1 MVEVSPLI
9 ARRRRISS
17 SAFTGR
23 ANPSAVSPSEI
34 RSQRLLN
41 TNSMQLAAVSGEI
54 RSLSIQVNQL
64 STSLEGV
71 RTSFATQQAL
81 ERQKDQQERVL
92 ENRAAQQKL
101 REGKESVIEQR
112 IKAAALRPVIRLGQ
126 KAQSSL
132 SSLSSFLFRL
142 AGGWLAARGVDALI
156 ALGQGNQK
164 RLNEIKDMVLT
175 GIAGYVATTG
185 TIKLALG
192 LIVGGFSKLNL
203 ILTGISLVYLFRE
216 PIINFVNLLVEK
228 GKEYI
233 RAFITQANSN
243 LPQNLQVPIPQFL
256 QPGPVI
262 NFGGGNNNQTN
273 QQGQTQQSNPFP
285 LVKKAKPPE
294 PEPQVQPQNQTQT
307 PPEPAPQNMALGGM
321 VEGPAGIDKVP
332 ANLTAGE
339 FVMPVNVV
347 NTYGEGFM
355 ESIRSMEMPGGNI
368 FNYSFDTGDALE
380 KAFRKKT
387 ALREALPEN
396 QIGAKVSDPEI
407 LAMIAQENEI
417 GRTGNLPSMVQPIF
431 NDRKPIVDRI
441 SQEIPSEQ
449 INVVPMPIS
458 GGSSAEP
465 QEVDSSSGNIAP
477 APSYASG
484 DPDDPFG
491 VSNVSIY
498 GIL

>member
-64 STSLEGV
+64 SSSLEGV

-81 ERQKDQQERVL
+81 ERQKEQQERIL

-101 REGKESVIEQR
+101 REGKESVIEQK

-132 SSLSSFLFRL
+132 TSLSSFLFRL
-142 AGGWLAARGVDALI
+142 AGGWLLAKGVDALI

-185 TIKLALG
+185 AIKLALG

-228 GKEYI
+228 GKEFV
-233 RAFITQANSN
+233 RSLITEASN
-243 LPQNLQVPIPQFL
+243 RLNIPIPTPQFL
-256 QPGPVI
+256 QPGPLI
-262 NFGGGNNNQTN
+262 NFGSGNNNQTN

-285 LVKKAKPPE
+285 LVKTAKPPE
-294 PEPQVQPQNQTQT
+294 
-307 PPEPAPQNMALGGM
+307 PEPAPQNMALGGM
-321 VEGPAGIDKVP
+321 VEGPAGVDKVP

-396 QIGAKVSDPEI
+396 QIGAKVTDPDI
-407 LAMIAQENEI
+407 LRMIEEEKEI
-417 GRTGNLPSMVQPIF
+417 GRTGNLPSTVQPVF

-449 INVVPMPIS
+449 INVVPMPMS

-477 APSYASG
+477 VPSYASG

>member
-64 STSLEGV
+64 SSSLEGV

-81 ERQKDQQERVL
+81 ERQKEQQERIL

-101 REGKESVIEQR
+101 REGKESVIEQK

-132 SSLSSFLFRL
+132 TSLSSFLFRL
-142 AGGWLAARGVDALI
+142 AGGWLLAKGVDALI

-185 TIKLALG
+185 AIKLALG
-192 LIVGGFSKLNL
+192 LIVGSFSKLNL

-216 PIINFVNLLVEK
+216 PIANFINLLVEK
-228 GKEYI
+228 GKEFV
-233 RAFITQANSN
+233 RGLITKANEN
-243 LPQNLQVPIPQFL
+243 LPQNLKVPIPQFL
-256 QPGPVI
+256 QAGPVI
-262 NFGGGNNNQTN
+262 NLGGGNNNQTN
-273 QQGQTQQSNPFP
+273 QQGQTQKSNPFP
-285 LVKKAKPPE
+285 LVPIKPPE
-294 PEPQVQPQNQTQT
+294 
-307 PPEPAPQNMALGGM
+307 PEPAPQNMALGGM
-321 VEGPAGIDKVP
+321 VEGPAGVDKVP

-407 LAMIAQENEI
+407 LAMISQENEI
-417 GRTGNLPSMVQPIF
+417 GKTGNLPSAVQPIF

-458 GGSSAEP
+458 GGSSAQP

-477 APSYASG
+477 VPSYASG

>member
-101 REGKESVIEQR
+101 REGKESVIEQK

-132 SSLSSFLFRL
+132 TSLSSFLFRL
-142 AGGWLAARGVDALI
+142 AGGWLLAKGVDALI

-185 TIKLALG
+185 AIKLALG
-192 LIVGGFSKLNL
+192 LIVGSFSKLNL

-216 PIINFVNLLVEK
+216 PIANFINLLVEK

-233 RAFITQANSN
+233 RGFITEANKN
-243 LPQNLQVPIPQFL
+243 LPQNLKVPIPQFL
-256 QPGPVI
+256 QAGPVI
-262 NFGGGNNNQTN
+262 NLGGGNNNQTS

-285 LVKKAKPPE
+285 LVKTVKPSE
-294 PEPQVQPQNQTQT
+294 
-307 PPEPAPQNMALGGM
+307 PEPAPQNMDLGGM
-321 VEGPAGIDKVP
+321 VEGPAGVDKVP

-417 GRTGNLPSMVQPIF
+417 GRTGNLPSTVQPVY

-449 INVVPMPIS
+449 INVVPMPMS

-465 QEVDSSSGNIAP
+465 Q
-477 APSYASG
+477 
-484 DPDDPFG
+484 
-491 VSNVSIY
+491 
-498 GIL
+498 

>member
-64 STSLEGV
+64 SSSLEGV

-81 ERQKDQQERVL
+81 ERQKDQQERIL

-101 REGKESVIEQR
+101 REGKESVIEQK

-132 SSLSSFLFRL
+132 TSLSSFLFRL
-142 AGGWLAARGVDALI
+142 AGGWLLARGVDALI

-175 GIAGYVATTG
+175 GVAGYVATTG
-185 TIKLALG
+185 AIKLALG

-228 GKEYI
+228 GKEFV
-233 RAFITQANSN
+233 RSLITEASN
-243 LPQNLQVPIPQFL
+243 RLKIPIPTPGFL
-256 QPGPVI
+256 QPGPLI
-262 NFGGGNNNQTN
+262 NFGGGNNNQTS

-285 LVKKAKPPE
+285 LVPVKTSE
-294 PEPQVQPQNQTQT
+294 
-307 PPEPAPQNMALGGM
+307 PEPAPQNMALGGM
-321 VEGPAGIDKVP
+321 VEGPAGVDKVP

-417 GRTGNLPSMVQPIF
+417 GRTGNLPSTVQPIF

-449 INVVPMPIS
+449 INVVPMPMS
-458 GGSSAEP
+458 GGSSAQP

-477 APSYASG
+477 VPSYASG

>member
-64 STSLEGV
+64 SSSLEGV

-81 ERQKDQQERVL
+81 ERQKDQQERIL

-101 REGKESVIEQR
+101 REGKESVIEQK

-132 SSLSSFLFRL
+132 TSLSSFLFRL
-142 AGGWLAARGVDALI
+142 AGGWLLARGVDALI

-175 GIAGYVATTG
+175 GVAGYVATTG
-185 TIKLALG
+185 AIKLALG

-228 GKEYI
+228 GKEFV
-233 RAFITQANSN
+233 RSLITEASN
-243 LPQNLQVPIPQFL
+243 RLKIPIPTPGFL
-256 QPGPVI
+256 QPGPLI
-262 NFGGGNNNQTN
+262 NFGGGNNNQTS

-285 LVKKAKPPE
+285 LVPVKTSE
-294 PEPQVQPQNQTQT
+294 
-307 PPEPAPQNMALGGM
+307 PEPAPQNMALGGM
-321 VEGPAGIDKVP
+321 VEGPAGVDKVP

-396 QIGAKVSDPEI
+396 QIGAKVSDPDI
-407 LAMIAQENEI
+407 LRMIEEEKEI
-417 GRTGNLPSMVQPIF
+417 GRTGNLPSMVQPVF

-449 INVVPMPIS
+449 INVVPMPMS
-458 GGSSAEP
+458 GGSSAQP

-477 APSYASG
+477 VPSYTSG

>member
-64 STSLEGV
+64 SSSLEGV

-81 ERQKDQQERVL
+81 ERQKDQQERIL

-101 REGKESVIEQR
+101 REGKESVIEQK

-132 SSLSSFLFRL
+132 TSLSSFLFRL
-142 AGGWLAARGVDALI
+142 AGGWLLARGVDALI

-175 GIAGYVATTG
+175 GVAGYVATTG
-185 TIKLALG
+185 AIKLALG

-228 GKEYI
+228 GKEFV
-233 RAFITQANSN
+233 RSLITEASN
-243 LPQNLQVPIPQFL
+243 RLKIPIPTPGFL
-256 QPGPVI
+256 QPGPLI
-262 NFGGGNNNQTN
+262 NFGGGNNNQTS

-285 LVKKAKPPE
+285 LVPVKTSE
-294 PEPQVQPQNQTQT
+294 
-307 PPEPAPQNMALGGM
+307 PEPAPQNMALGGM
-321 VEGPAGIDKVP
+321 VKGPAGVDKVP

-417 GRTGNLPSMVQPIF
+417 GRTGNLPSTVQPIF

-449 INVVPMPIS
+449 INVVPMPMS
-458 GGSSAEP
+458 GGSSAQP

-477 APSYASG
+477 VPSYASG

>member
-64 STSLEGV
+64 SSSLEGV

-81 ERQKDQQERVL
+81 ERQKEQQERIL

-101 REGKESVIEQR
+101 REGKESVIEQK

-132 SSLSSFLFRL
+132 TSLSSFLFRL
-142 AGGWLAARGVDALI
+142 AGGWLLAKGVDALI

-185 TIKLALG
+185 AIKLALG

-216 PIINFVNLLVEK
+216 PIANFINLLVEK

-233 RAFITQANSN
+233 RGFIAEANKN
-243 LPQNLQVPIPQFL
+243 LPQNLKVPIPQFL
-256 QPGPVI
+256 QAGPVI
-262 NFGGGNNNQTN
+262 NLGGGNNNQTN
-273 QQGQTQQSNPFP
+273 QQGQTQQSTPFP
-285 LVKKAKPPE
+285 LVPVKPPE
-294 PEPQVQPQNQTQT
+294 
-307 PPEPAPQNMALGGM
+307 PEPAPQNMALGGM
-321 VEGPAGIDKVP
+321 VEGPAGVDKVP

-417 GRTGNLPSMVQPIF
+417 GRTGNLPSTVQPVF

-465 QEVDSSSGNIAP
+465 QEVDSSSGNIAA

>member
-41 TNSMQLAAVSGEI
+41 TNSMQLAAISGEI
-54 RSLSIQVNQL
+54 RSLGIQVNQL
-64 STSLEGV
+64 SSSLEGV

-81 ERQKDQQERVL
+81 ERQKEQQERIL

-101 REGKESVIEQR
+101 REGKESVIEQK

-132 SSLSSFLFRL
+132 TSLSSFLFRL
-142 AGGWLAARGVDALI
+142 AGGWLLARGVDALI

-185 TIKLALG
+185 AIKLALG

-228 GKEYI
+228 GKEFV
-233 RAFITQANSN
+233 RSLITEASN
-243 LPQNLQVPIPQFL
+243 RLKIPIPTPGFL
-256 QPGPVI
+256 QPGPLI
-262 NFGGGNNNQTN
+262 NFGGGNNNQTS

-285 LVKKAKPPE
+285 LVKTAKPSE
-294 PEPQVQPQNQTQT
+294 
-307 PPEPAPQNMALGGM
+307 PEPAPQNMALGGM
-321 VEGPAGIDKVP
+321 VEGPAGVDKVP

-387 ALREALPEN
+387 VLREALPEN

-417 GRTGNLPSMVQPIF
+417 GRTGNLPSTVQPIF

-449 INVVPMPIS
+449 INVVPMPMS
-458 GGSSAEP
+458 GGSSAQP

-477 APSYASG
+477 VPSYASG

>member
-23 ANPSAVSPSEI
+23 ENPSAVSPSEI

-64 STSLEGV
+64 SSSLEGV
-71 RTSFATQQAL
+71 RTSFATQQVL
-81 ERQKDQQERVL
+81 ERQKEQQERIL

-101 REGKESVIEQR
+101 REGKESVIEQK

-132 SSLSSFLFRL
+132 TSLSSFLFRL
-142 AGGWLAARGVDALI
+142 AGGWLLARGVDALI

-175 GIAGYVATTG
+175 GVAGYVATTG
-185 TIKLALG
+185 AIKLALG

-228 GKEYI
+228 GKEFV
-233 RAFITQANSN
+233 RSLITEASN
-243 LPQNLQVPIPQFL
+243 RLKIPIPTPGFL
-256 QPGPVI
+256 QPGPLI
-262 NFGGGNNNQTN
+262 NFGGGNNNQTS

-285 LVKKAKPPE
+285 LVKTAKPSE
-294 PEPQVQPQNQTQT
+294 
-307 PPEPAPQNMALGGM
+307 PEPAPQNMALGGI
-321 VEGPAGIDKVP
+321 VEGPAGVDKVP

-407 LAMIAQENEI
+407 LAMIVQENEI
-417 GRTGNLPSMVQPIF
+417 GRTGNLPSAVQPIF

-441 SQEIPSEQ
+441 SQEIPTEQ
-449 INVVPMPIS
+449 INVVPMPMS
-458 GGSSAEP
+458 GGSSAQP

-477 APSYASG
+477 VPSYASG

>member
-64 STSLEGV
+64 SSSLEGV

-81 ERQKDQQERVL
+81 ERQKEQQERIL

-101 REGKESVIEQR
+101 REGKESVIEQK

-132 SSLSSFLFRL
+132 TSLSSFLFRL
-142 AGGWLAARGVDALI
+142 AGGWLLARGVDALI

-175 GIAGYVATTG
+175 GVAGYVATTG
-185 TIKLALG
+185 AIKLALG
-192 LIVGGFSKLNL
+192 LIVGSFSKLNL

-216 PIINFVNLLVEK
+216 PIANFINLLVEK

-233 RAFITQANSN
+233 RGLITEANKN
-243 LPQNLQVPIPQFL
+243 LPKNLKVPIPQFL
-256 QPGPVI
+256 QAGPVI
-262 NFGGGNNNQTN
+262 NLGGGNNNQTN
-273 QQGQTQQSNPFP
+273 QQGQTQQSTPFP
-285 LVKKAKPPE
+285 LVPIKPPE
-294 PEPQVQPQNQTQT
+294 
-307 PPEPAPQNMALGGM
+307 PEPAPQNMALGGM
-321 VEGPAGIDKVP
+321 VEGPAGVDKVP

-417 GRTGNLPSMVQPIF
+417 GRTGNLPSTVQPVF

-449 INVVPMPIS
+449 INVVPMPMS
-458 GGSSAEP
+458 GGSSAQP

-477 APSYASG
+477 APSYTSG

>member
-64 STSLEGV
+64 SSSLEGV

-81 ERQKDQQERVL
+81 ERQKDQQERIL

-101 REGKESVIEQR
+101 REGKESVIEQK

-132 SSLSSFLFRL
+132 TSLSSFLFRL
-142 AGGWLAARGVDALI
+142 AGGWLLARGVDALI

-175 GIAGYVATTG
+175 GVAGYVATTG
-185 TIKLALG
+185 AIKLALG

-228 GKEYI
+228 GKEFV
-233 RAFITQANSN
+233 RSLITEASN
-243 LPQNLQVPIPQFL
+243 RLKIPIPTPGFL
-256 QPGPVI
+256 QPGPLI
-262 NFGGGNNNQTN
+262 NFGGGNNNQTS

-285 LVKKAKPPE
+285 LVKTTKPPE
-294 PEPQVQPQNQTQT
+294 
-307 PPEPAPQNMALGGM
+307 PEPAPQNMALGGM
-321 VEGPAGIDKVP
+321 VEGPAGVDKVP

-417 GRTGNLPSMVQPIF
+417 GRTGNLPSMVQPVF

-477 APSYASG
+477 VPSYTSG

>member
-64 STSLEGV
+64 SSSLEGV

-81 ERQKDQQERVL
+81 ERQKEQQERIL

-101 REGKESVIEQR
+101 REGKESVIEQK

-132 SSLSSFLFRL
+132 TSLSSFLFRL
-142 AGGWLAARGVDALI
+142 AGGWLLARGVDALI

-175 GIAGYVATTG
+175 GVAGYVATTG
-185 TIKLALG
+185 AIKLALG

-228 GKEYI
+228 GKEFV
-233 RAFITQANSN
+233 RSLITEASN
-243 LPQNLQVPIPQFL
+243 RLKIPIPTPGFL
-256 QPGPVI
+256 QPGPLI

-273 QQGQTQQSNPFP
+273 QQGQTQQSTPFP
-285 LVKKAKPPE
+285 LVPTKPPE
-294 PEPQVQPQNQTQT
+294 
-307 PPEPAPQNMALGGM
+307 PEPAPQNMALGGM
-321 VEGPAGIDKVP
+321 VEGPAGVDKVP

-417 GRTGNLPSMVQPIF
+417 GRTGNLPSTVQPIF

-449 INVVPMPIS
+449 INVVPMPMS
-458 GGSSAEP
+458 SGSSAEP

-477 APSYASG
+477 VPSYASG

>member
-64 STSLEGV
+64 SSSLEGV

-81 ERQKDQQERVL
+81 ERQKEQQERIL

-101 REGKESVIEQR
+101 REGKESVIEQK

-132 SSLSSFLFRL
+132 TSLSSFLFRL
-142 AGGWLAARGVDALI
+142 AGGWLLARGVDALM

-175 GIAGYVATTG
+175 GVAGYVATTG
-185 TIKLALG
+185 AIKLALG
-192 LIVGGFSKLNL
+192 LIVGSFSKLNL

-216 PIINFVNLLVEK
+216 PIVNFINLLVEK

-233 RAFITQANSN
+233 RGFITEANKN
-243 LPQNLQVPIPQFL
+243 LPKNLKVPIPQFL
-256 QPGPVI
+256 QAGPVI
-262 NFGGGNNNQTN
+262 NLGGGNNNQTN
-273 QQGQTQQSNPFP
+273 QQGQTQQSTPFP
-285 LVKKAKPPE
+285 LVPTKPPE
-294 PEPQVQPQNQTQT
+294 
-307 PPEPAPQNMALGGM
+307 PEPAPQNMALGGM
-321 VEGPAGIDKVP
+321 VEGPAGVDKVP

-417 GRTGNLPSMVQPIF
+417 GRTGNLPSTVQPVF

-449 INVVPMPIS
+449 INVVPMPMS
-458 GGSSAEP
+458 DGSSAQP

-477 APSYASG
+477 VPSYTSG

>member
-64 STSLEGV
+64 SSSLEGV

-81 ERQKDQQERVL
+81 ERQKEQQERIL

-101 REGKESVIEQR
+101 REGKESVIEQK

-132 SSLSSFLFRL
+132 TSLSSFLFRL
-142 AGGWLAARGVDALI
+142 AGGWLLAKGVDALI

-185 TIKLALG
+185 AIKLALG
-192 LIVGGFSKLNL
+192 LIVGSFSKLNL

-216 PIINFVNLLVEK
+216 PIANFINLLVEK
-228 GKEYI
+228 GKEFV
-233 RAFITQANSN
+233 RGLITKANEN
-243 LPQNLQVPIPQFL
+243 LPQNLKVPIPQFL
-256 QPGPVI
+256 QAGPVI
-262 NFGGGNNNQTN
+262 NLGGGNNNQTN
-273 QQGQTQQSNPFP
+273 QQGQTQKSNPFP
-285 LVKKAKPPE
+285 LVPIKPPE
-294 PEPQVQPQNQTQT
+294 
-307 PPEPAPQNMALGGM
+307 PEPAPQNMALGGM
-321 VEGPAGIDKVP
+321 VEGPAGVDKVP

-417 GRTGNLPSMVQPIF
+417 GRTGNLPSTVQPVF

-449 INVVPMPIS
+449 INVVPMPMS
-458 GGSSAEP
+458 SGSSAEP

-477 APSYASG
+477 VPSYASG

>member
-64 STSLEGV
+64 SSSLEGV

-81 ERQKDQQERVL
+81 ERQKEQQERIL

-101 REGKESVIEQR
+101 REGKESVIEQK

-132 SSLSSFLFRL
+132 TSLSSFLFRL
-142 AGGWLAARGVDALI
+142 AGGWLLARGVDALI

-185 TIKLALG
+185 AIKLALG

-228 GKEYI
+228 GKEFV
-233 RAFITQANSN
+233 RSLITEASN
-243 LPQNLQVPIPQFL
+243 RLKIPIPTPGFL
-256 QPGPVI
+256 QPGPLI

-285 LVKKAKPPE
+285 LVKNAKPSE
-294 PEPQVQPQNQTQT
+294 
-307 PPEPAPQNMALGGM
+307 PEPAPQNMALGGM
-321 VEGPAGIDKVP
+321 VEGPAGVDKVP

-417 GRTGNLPSMVQPIF
+417 GRTGNLPSTVQPIF

-449 INVVPMPIS
+449 INVVPMPMS
-458 GGSSAEP
+458 GGSSAQP

-477 APSYASG
+477 VPSYTSG

>member
-64 STSLEGV
+64 SSSLEGV

-81 ERQKDQQERVL
+81 ERQKEQQERVL

-101 REGKESVIEQR
+101 REGKESVIEQK

-132 SSLSSFLFRL
+132 TSLSSFLFRL
-142 AGGWLAARGVDALI
+142 AGGWLLAKGVDALI

-185 TIKLALG
+185 AIKLALG
-192 LIVGGFSKLNL
+192 LIVGSFSKLNL

-216 PIINFVNLLVEK
+216 PIANFINLLVEK
-228 GKEYI
+228 GKEFV
-233 RAFITQANSN
+233 RGLITKANEN
-243 LPQNLQVPIPQFL
+243 LPQNLKVPIPQFL
-256 QPGPVI
+256 QAGPVI
-262 NFGGGNNNQTN
+262 NLGGGNNNQTN
-273 QQGQTQQSNPFP
+273 QQGQTQKSNPFP
-285 LVKKAKPPE
+285 LVPIKPPE
-294 PEPQVQPQNQTQT
+294 
-307 PPEPAPQNMALGGM
+307 PEPAPQNMALGGM
-321 VEGPAGIDKVP
+321 VEGPAGVDKVP

-396 QIGAKVSDPEI
+396 QIGAKVTDPDI
-407 LAMIAQENEI
+407 LRMIEEEKEI
-417 GRTGNLPSMVQPIF
+417 GRTGNLPSTVQPVF

-458 GGSSAEP
+458 GGSSAQP

-477 APSYASG
+477 VPSYTSG